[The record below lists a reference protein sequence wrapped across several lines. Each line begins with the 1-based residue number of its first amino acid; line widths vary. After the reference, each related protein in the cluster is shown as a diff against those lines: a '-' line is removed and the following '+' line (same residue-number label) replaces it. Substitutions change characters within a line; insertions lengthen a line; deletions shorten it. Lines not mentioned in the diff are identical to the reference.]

1 VGRGSTINVQRQPWK
16 KENNKVIFNQANKT
30 MDILRIATAGSVDDG
45 KSTLIGRLLYET
57 NSITKDKIEALESA
71 SKRKGLDFLDLSLLT
86 DGLIAEREQGIT
98 IDVAHIY
105 FSTPTRK
112 YIIADTPGHVEYT
125 RNMVTGASNV
135 KVSLIL
141 VDARQG
147 LVEQTARH
155 LSIAAM
161 LRIPKVIICVNKMD
175 LVQYQESTFEAI
187 KASLTELVAQTTF
200 EGQEVSFLPI
210 SSLYG
215 QNITKKAEHMP
226 WFSGNT
232 LLGELE
238 AFEYAETLAH
248 APARFPVQFVVRP
261 MTEAYHDFR
270 GYAGKISSGT
280 FKVGDAIRVLP
291 TGQESTI
298 ATIEKFENKL
308 SEGKA
313 GDSVVI
319 TLSTDIDIS
328 RGNTIVL
335 ANDTAAPQLKD
346 FSAQVCWLDHQALTP
361 GKTYLLQ
368 HGINTTKAKISQI
381 TERLDVVA
389 QTSTEGVDSLKLNE
403 IGRIALRTA
412 QPISADVYSKNPA
425 NGAFILIDEFSNS
438 TVGVG
443 FVQ

>member
-1 VGRGSTINVQRQPWK
+1 
-16 KENNKVIFNQANKT
+16 

-147 LVEQTARH
+147 VVEQTARH
-155 LSIAAM
+155 LSIASL
-161 LRIPKVIICVNKMD
+161 LRIPKVIICINKMD
-175 LVQYQESTFEAI
+175 LVQYQQSTFESI
-187 KASLTELVAQTTF
+187 QNSLTELIAQTTF
-200 EGQEVSFLPI
+200 EGQEISFLPI

-215 QNITKKAEHMP
+215 QNITQAAEHMP
-226 WFSGNT
+226 WYQGNT

-238 AFEYAETLAH
+238 AFEFAETQSKA
-248 APARFPVQFVVRP
+248 AARFPVQFVIRP

-280 FKVGDAIRVLP
+280 FQVGDAIRVLP

-298 ATIEKFENKL
+298 ASIEKFDQKL
-308 SEGKA
+308 SKAEA

-328 RGNTIVL
+328 RGNTLVK
-335 ANDTAAPQLKD
+335 ASEEMAPQLKD
-346 FSAQVCWLDHQALTP
+346 FSAQVCWLDHQALSA

-368 HGINTTKAKISQI
+368 HGIHITKAKISQI

-389 QTSTEGVDSLKLNE
+389 QTSTENVDSLKLNE
-403 IGRIALRTA
+403 IGRISLRTA
-412 QPISADVYSKNPA
+412 QAIHADRYADNPA

-443 FVQ
+443 FVS

>member
-1 VGRGSTINVQRQPWK
+1 
-16 KENNKVIFNQANKT
+16 

-71 SKRKGLDFLDLSLLT
+71 SKRKGLNFLDLSLLT

-147 LVEQTARH
+147 VVEQTARH
-155 LSIAAM
+155 LSIASL
-161 LRIPKVIICVNKMD
+161 LRIPKVIICINKMD
-175 LVQYQESTFEAI
+175 LVQYQQTTFESI
-187 KASLTELVAQTTF
+187 QDSLSDLIAQTTF
-200 EGQEVSFLPI
+200 DGQEISFLPI

-215 QNITKKAEHMP
+215 QNITQPADQMP
-226 WFSGNT
+226 WYQGNT
-232 LLGELE
+232 LLDELE
-238 AFEYAETLAH
+238 AFEFAETQSKA
-248 APARFPVQFVVRP
+248 AARFPVQFVIRP
-261 MTEAYHDFR
+261 MTEAYHDYR

-280 FKVGDAIRVLP
+280 FQVGDAVRVLP

-298 ATIEKFENKL
+298 ASIEKFDQKL
-308 SEGKA
+308 SKAEA

-328 RGNTIVL
+328 RGNTLVK
-335 ANDTAAPQLKD
+335 ASEEMAPQLKD
-346 FSAQVCWLDHQALTP
+346 FSAQVCWLDHQALSP

-368 HGINTTKAKISQI
+368 HGIHITKAKISQI
-381 TERLDVVA
+381 TERLDVIA
-389 QTSTEGVDSLKLNE
+389 QTSTEHVDSLKLNE
-403 IGRIALRTA
+403 IGRISLRTA
-412 QPISADVYSKNPA
+412 QAIHADRYAENPA

-443 FVQ
+443 FVS

>member
-1 VGRGSTINVQRQPWK
+1 
-16 KENNKVIFNQANKT
+16 

-147 LVEQTARH
+147 VVEQTARH
-155 LSIAAM
+155 LSIASL
-161 LRIPKVIICVNKMD
+161 LRIPKVIICINKMD
-175 LVQYQESTFEAI
+175 LVQYQESTFDSI
-187 KASLTELVAQTTF
+187 KNSLTELIAQTTF
-200 EGQEVSFLPI
+200 EGQEISFLPI

-215 QNITKKAEHMP
+215 QNITQPADQMP
-226 WFSGNT
+226 WYQGNT

-238 AFEYAETLAH
+238 AFEFAETQSKA
-248 APARFPVQFVVRP
+248 AARFPVQFVIRP

-280 FKVGDAIRVLP
+280 FQVGDEVRVLP
-291 TGQESTI
+291 TGQESSI
-298 ATIEKFENKL
+298 ASIEKYEQKL
-308 SEGKA
+308 SKAQA

-328 RGNTIVL
+328 RGNTLIL
-335 ANDTAAPQLKD
+335 ASEVEAPQLKD
-346 FSAQVCWLDHQALTP
+346 FSAQVCWLDHQALSP

-368 HGINTTKAKISQI
+368 HGIHITKAKISQI

-389 QTSTEGVDSLKLNE
+389 QTSTENVDSLKLNE
-403 IGRIALRTA
+403 IGRISLRTA
-412 QPISADVYSKNPA
+412 QAIHADRYADNPA

-443 FVQ
+443 FVS

>member
-1 VGRGSTINVQRQPWK
+1 
-16 KENNKVIFNQANKT
+16 

-147 LVEQTARH
+147 VVEQTARH
-155 LSIAAM
+155 LSIASL
-161 LRIPKVIICVNKMD
+161 LRIPKVIICINKMD
-175 LVQYQESTFEAI
+175 LVQYQESTFDSI
-187 KASLTELVAQTTF
+187 KNSLTELIAQTTF
-200 EGQEVSFLPI
+200 EGQEISFLPI

-215 QNITKKAEHMP
+215 QNITQPAEQMP
-226 WFSGNT
+226 WYQGNT

-238 AFEYAETLAH
+238 AFEFAETQSKA
-248 APARFPVQFVVRP
+248 AARFPVQFVIRP

-280 FKVGDAIRVLP
+280 FQVGDEVRVLP
-291 TGQESTI
+291 TGQESSI
-298 ATIEKFENKL
+298 ASIEKFEQKL
-308 SEGKA
+308 SKAQA

-328 RGNTIVL
+328 RGNTLIL
-335 ANDTAAPQLKD
+335 ASEVEAPQLKD
-346 FSAQVCWLDHQALTP
+346 FSAQVCWLDHQALSP

-368 HGINTTKAKISQI
+368 HGIHITKAKISQI

-389 QTSTEGVDSLKLNE
+389 QTSTENVDSLKLNE
-403 IGRIALRTA
+403 IGRISLRTA
-412 QPISADVYSKNPA
+412 QAIHADRYADNPA

-443 FVQ
+443 FVS

>member
-1 VGRGSTINVQRQPWK
+1 
-16 KENNKVIFNQANKT
+16 

-147 LVEQTARH
+147 VVEQTARH
-155 LSIAAM
+155 LSIASL
-161 LRIPKVIICVNKMD
+161 LRIPKVIICINKMD
-175 LVQYQESTFEAI
+175 LVQYQESTFESI
-187 KASLTELVAQTTF
+187 KNSLTELIAQTTF
-200 EGQEVSFLPI
+200 EGQEISFLPI

-215 QNITKKAEHMP
+215 QNITQPAELMP
-226 WFSGNT
+226 WYQGNT

-238 AFEYAETLAH
+238 AFEFAETQSKA
-248 APARFPVQFVVRP
+248 AARFPVQFVIRP

-280 FKVGDAIRVLP
+280 FQVGDEIRVLP

-298 ATIEKFENKL
+298 ASIEKFEQKL
-308 SEGKA
+308 SKAEA

-328 RGNTIVL
+328 RGNTLIK
-335 ANDTAAPQLKD
+335 ASEMEAPQLKD
-346 FSAQVCWLDHQALTP
+346 FSAQVCWLDHQALSP

-368 HGINTTKAKISQI
+368 HGIHITKAKISQI

-389 QTSTEGVDSLKLNE
+389 QTSTENVDSLKLNE
-403 IGRIALRTA
+403 IGRISLRTA
-412 QPISADVYSKNPA
+412 QAIHADRYADNPA

-443 FVQ
+443 FVS

>member
-1 VGRGSTINVQRQPWK
+1 
-16 KENNKVIFNQANKT
+16 

-105 FSTPTRK
+105 FSTPQRK

-125 RNMVTGASNV
+125 RNMVTGASTA

-141 VDARQG
+141 IDARQG
-147 LVEQTARH
+147 IVEQTARH
-155 LSIAAM
+155 LSIAAL
-161 LRIPKVIICVNKMD
+161 LRIPKVIICINKMD
-175 LVQYQESTFEAI
+175 LVQYQESTFESI
-187 KASLTELVAQTTF
+187 KNSLANLIEQTSF
-200 EGQEVSFLPI
+200 EGQSISFLPI
-210 SSLYG
+210 SSLFG
-215 QNITKKAEHMP
+215 ENITKQSEKMP
-226 WFSGNT
+226 WYNGKS

-238 AFEYAETLAH
+238 DFQFAETLAQ
-248 APARFPVQFVVRP
+248 APARFQVQWVIRP
-261 MTEAYHDFR
+261 KTETHHDYR

-280 FKVGDAIRVLP
+280 FNIGDKIKVLP
-291 TGQESTI
+291 TGQESQI
-298 ATIEKFENKL
+298 ASIERYSDTLEKAE
-308 SEGKA
+308 A

-319 TLSTDIDIS
+319 TLDHDVDIS
-328 RGNTIVL
+328 RGNTVVL
-335 ANDTAAPQLKD
+335 ANDSSAPQLKD
-346 FSAQVCWLDHQALTP
+346 FAAKICWLDHQALSA

-368 HGINTTKAKISQI
+368 HGVHLTKAKIVQVA
-381 TERLDVVA
+381 EKLDVVA
-389 QTSTEGVDSLKLNE
+389 QTSDSQVDSLKLNE
-403 IGRIALRTA
+403 IGTIHLKTA
-412 QPISADVYSKNPA
+412 QPIIADKYAENPS

-443 FVQ
+443 FVD

>member
-1 VGRGSTINVQRQPWK
+1 
-16 KENNKVIFNQANKT
+16 

-71 SKRKGLDFLDLSLLT
+71 SKRKGLAFLDLSLLT

-147 LVEQTARH
+147 VVEQTARH
-155 LSIAAM
+155 LSIASL
-161 LRIPKVIICVNKMD
+161 LRIPKVIICINKMD
-175 LVQYQESTFEAI
+175 LVQYQESTFDSI
-187 KASLTELVAQTTF
+187 KNSLTELIAQTTF
-200 EGQEVSFLPI
+200 EGQEISFLPI

-215 QNITKKAEHMP
+215 QNITQPAEQMP
-226 WFSGNT
+226 WYQGNT

-238 AFEYAETLAH
+238 AFEFAETQSKA
-248 APARFPVQFVVRP
+248 AARFPVQFVIRP

-280 FKVGDAIRVLP
+280 FQVGDEVRVLP
-291 TGQESTI
+291 TGQESSI
-298 ATIEKFENKL
+298 ASIEKFEQKL
-308 SEGKA
+308 SKAEA

-328 RGNTIVL
+328 RGNTLIL
-335 ANDTAAPQLKD
+335 ASEVEAPQLKD
-346 FSAQVCWLDHQALTP
+346 FSAQVCWLDHQALSP

-368 HGINTTKAKISQI
+368 HGIHITKAKISQI

-389 QTSTEGVDSLKLNE
+389 QTSTENVDSLKLNE
-403 IGRIALRTA
+403 IGRISLRTA
-412 QPISADVYSKNPA
+412 QAIHADRYADNPA

-443 FVQ
+443 FVS

>member
-1 VGRGSTINVQRQPWK
+1 
-16 KENNKVIFNQANKT
+16 

-125 RNMVTGASNV
+125 RNMVTGASNA

-147 LVEQTARH
+147 VVEQTARH
-155 LSIAAM
+155 LSIAAL
-161 LRIPKVIICVNKMD
+161 LRIPKVIVCVNKMD
-175 LVQYQESTFEAI
+175 LVQYDEAKFEAI
-187 KASLTELVAQTTF
+187 KDSLRSLVTQTTF
-200 EGQEVSFLPI
+200 EGQEISFLPI
-210 SSLYG
+210 SSLFG
-215 QNITKKAEHMP
+215 QNITQAADKMP
-226 WFSGNT
+226 WYQGNT

-238 AFEYAETLAH
+238 AFEYAESLAH
-248 APARFPVQFVVRP
+248 APARFPVQWVIRP
-261 MTEAYHDFR
+261 KTEEYHDYR

-280 FKVGDAIRVLP
+280 FQVGDVIKALP

-298 ATIEKFENKL
+298 ASIEKFGEQL
-308 SEGKA
+308 ERAVA

-319 TLSTDIDIS
+319 TLTTDVDIS
-328 RGNTIVL
+328 RGNSLVL
-335 ANDTAAPQLKD
+335 ASDTQAPQLKD
-346 FSAQVCWLDHQALTP
+346 FAAHICWLDHQALSP

-368 HGINTTKAKISQI
+368 HGVNLTKAKISQI

-389 QTSTEGVDSLKLNE
+389 QTSSQDVDSLKLNE
-403 IGRIALRTA
+403 IGGIQLRTA
-412 QPISADVYSKNPA
+412 QPIMADVYAENPS

-443 FVQ
+443 FVK